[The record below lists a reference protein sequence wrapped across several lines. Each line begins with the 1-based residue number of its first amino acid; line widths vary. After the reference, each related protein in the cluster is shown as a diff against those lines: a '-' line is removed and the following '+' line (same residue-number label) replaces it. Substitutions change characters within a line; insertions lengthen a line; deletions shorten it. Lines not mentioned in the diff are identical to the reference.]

1 MQKHKVIK
9 SFWNNNVPIP
19 IDFTE
24 AKVAMDLLFVKK
36 KKKCSVYEVNCNK
49 TRYACISYRLEANW
63 LLFWQKSI
71 TMQST

>member
-36 KKKCSVYEVNCNK
+36 KKNAVSMKWTAIKQGMPVYL
-49 TRYACISYRLEANW
+49 ID
-63 LLFWQKSI
+63 
-71 TMQST
+71 